1 MIGPSHRR
9 RASEMHRVGV
19 EMGHGLHDLAH
30 HNGWATAQVLAF
42 CQGLDK
48 PTLETTVPGTFGT
61 IIETLR
67 HIIDAEASYLFRL
80 TGAWPT
86 HPWCGDDAVGL
97 DVLAE
102 RAAVLATTF
111 EQFLAG
117 DWDSER
123 LGEARGDDGEVFT
136 VRAGIFLTQAL
147 HHANEHRAHVCTI
160 LGAMGYDPPGV
171 SAWDYAFATGRSTLK
186 TMPPE
191 A

>member
-1 MIGPSHRR
+1 
-9 RASEMHRVGV
+9 
-19 EMGHGLHDLAH
+19 MGHGLHDLAR
-30 HNGWATAQVLAF
+30 HNGWATAQVLTF
-42 CQGLDK
+42 CQGLDE
-48 PTLETTVPGTFGT
+48 PTLHATVPGTFGT
-61 IIETLR
+61 ILETLQ

-80 TGAWPT
+80 TRAWPA
-86 HPWCGDDAVGL
+86 HPWRDDAAVGL

-102 RAAVLATTF
+102 RATVLATTL
-111 EQFLAG
+111 EEFLAG

-123 LGEARGDDGEVFT
+123 LGEARGDAGEVFA

-160 LGAMGYDPPGV
+160 LGALGYEPPEV

-186 TMPPE
+186 TMSND